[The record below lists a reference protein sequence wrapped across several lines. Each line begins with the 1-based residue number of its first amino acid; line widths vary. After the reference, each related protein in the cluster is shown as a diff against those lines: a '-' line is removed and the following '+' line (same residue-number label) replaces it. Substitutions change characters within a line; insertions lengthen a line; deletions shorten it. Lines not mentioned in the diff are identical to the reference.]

1 MANLIISNTLDGT
14 FVLEKLK
21 QNLKKGEKQ
30 LIIVPD
36 RVVLSYETRTLEY
49 LGIVGSFDIEV
60 VSFSRLA
67 DLYLKKEN
75 KKIFN
80 NQSQMMLIRKVI
92 EENKS
97 KLLYYK
103 TAAGYVGF
111 SNEVLKVI
119 NQIRLN
125 NITTSDL
132 SKLLEALPEKYQNKA
147 KDILLIYNKYLEASV
162 NSCYDAVSKL

>member
-67 DLYLKKEN
+67 DLYLKK
-75 KKIFN
+75 
-80 NQSQMMLIRKVI
+80 
-92 EENKS
+92 
-97 KLLYYK
+97 
-103 TAAGYVGF
+103 
-111 SNEVLKVI
+111 
-119 NQIRLN
+119 
-125 NITTSDL
+125 
-132 SKLLEALPEKYQNKA
+132 
-147 KDILLIYNKYLEASV
+147 
-162 NSCYDAVSKL
+162 

>member
-49 LGIVGSFDIEV
+49 LGIVGSFDIEF

-75 KKIFN
+75 K
-80 NQSQMMLIRKVI
+80 
-92 EENKS
+92 
-97 KLLYYK
+97 
-103 TAAGYVGF
+103 T
-111 SNEVLKVI
+111 
-119 NQIRLN
+119 
-125 NITTSDL
+125 NI
-132 SKLLEALPEKYQNKA
+132 
-147 KDILLIYNKYLEASV
+147 
-162 NSCYDAVSKL
+162 